1 MSAGRACHK
10 LSCKSL
16 GMSSRSSTDAD
27 MSRLGKLLRDINGIP
42 VFFIGVGL
50 TLMSAASPLP
60 KQGAG
65 PGEDVLPVTRHAGK
79 VDINRG
85 DTADYAQ
92 HSYYPTSTV
101 ADEYLECIDHRK
113 AFSVGCIG

>member
-1 MSAGRACHK
+1 MSAGRACDK
-10 LSCKSL
+10 RSCKSL

-27 MSRLGKLLRDINGIP
+27 MSRLGKCLRDINGIT
-42 VFFIGVGL
+42 VSVIGLGL

-79 VDINRG
+79 VSSN
-85 DTADYAQ
+85 
-92 HSYYPTSTV
+92 
-101 ADEYLECIDHRK
+101 
-113 AFSVGCIG
+113 AFQTKKQ